1 MKRGIAFIAILVVFG
16 IVAAVGASGFV
27 VAKNFTDT
35 DAPRQFE
42 LFGKP
47 RPTPS
52 PRTTPSPQFRT
63 PSPRSSPS
71 ANPSI
76 RPSPTALP
84 SPTGGPIVYR
94 QPQGKYTI
102 TLRAGWVVNRTID
115 SKTYSTTTFNGPNGN
130 ISITFGTGKDPIGG
144 CSETTSLQ
152 LADRTI
158 SACFL
163 LQKDG
168 SQIITRGYTKDKAG
182 LDFTIEAYINS
193 PSNANRQIILDI
205 IKTIDID

>member
-1 MKRGIAFIAILVVFG
+1 MKHGFAFIAILVILGFM
-16 IVAAVGASGFV
+16 VAIGAGGYTL
-27 VAKNFTDT
+27 ARNFTTT

-42 LFGKP
+42 FFGKLK
-47 RPTPS
+47 PTPS
-52 PRTTPSPQFRT
+52 PKST
-63 PSPRSSPS
+63 PSPRFSPS
-71 ANPSI
+71 ASPSVK
-76 RPSPTALP
+76 PSSSSSP
-84 SPTGGPIVYR
+84 SPTGGPGLIVYR

-102 TLRAGWVVNRTID
+102 TLPTGWKVDKISAT
-115 SKTYSTTTFNGPNGN
+115 KTYSTTTFTGPNGN

-182 LDFTIEAYINS
+182 LDFTIEAYINFQ
-193 PSNANRQIILDI
+193 SNTNRPIILDI
-205 IKTIDID
+205 IKTVDIE